1 MIFFRQKLLAT
12 ALITA
17 VISTIF
23 TGCGD
28 DQQKQAAQGQKTQ
41 VKVMKVVQRDTPIS
55 SEYPGQLVGTDE
67 VKVQSKVS
75 GRVVR
80 KYVVGGEYVQAG
92 QLLYQIDSRQLES
105 AVLQAQANLAQAEA
119 VLAQSVATYNN
130 SVKDLERNQKL
141 FADSAIAEQTVTTQE
156 AKVRADEKLCA
167 ANEAA
172 IYSCQAA
179 LKTAQENLEDT
190 KIYAPM
196 SGQLGV
202 DDVAEGTF
210 ITAGQTTLVSIGSVD
225 PIFAQFTISENEYL
239 KFMTVQSMQADHNPM
254 TATITL
260 ADGKEY
266 PFEGRVVETDRELAN
281 NTGSLVIKAVFPN
294 KSGLLMPGMFAR
306 VKLEGETIPK
316 AILVPQRAIQQLL
329 GKSFVMVVDE
339 NGKSKAQA
347 VELAQQVGSYYVV
360 TSGLKATDSVVVE
373 GLTSLQEGMDLAITE
388 VTPGEMG
395 FTLVNVTTP
404 YSSETVNNATSQNTN
419 APGNINSGN

>member
-1 MIFFRQKLLAT
+1 MTFFKQKLLAT

-17 VISTIF
+17 VVSTVF

-28 DQQKQAAQGQKTQ
+28 DGQNKAAQSQAVQ
-41 VKVMKVVQRDTPIS
+41 VKVMKVVQRDTPLA
-55 SEYPGQLVGTDE
+55 SEYPGQLVGTEE
-67 VKVQSKVS
+67 VKVQAKVS
-75 GRVVR
+75 GAVVDKR
-80 KYVVGGEYVQAG
+80 VVGGQFVQAG

-130 SVKDLERNQKL
+130 SVIDLERNRKL
-141 FADSAIAEQTVTTQE
+141 FEESAIAEQVVTTQE
-156 AKVRADEKLCA
+156 AQVRANEQLCV
-167 ANEAA
+167 ANEKA
-172 IYSCQAA
+172 IGSCQAA
-179 LKTAQENLEDT
+179 LRTAQQNLADA
-190 KIYAPM
+190 KIYAPI

-202 DDVAEGTF
+202 DDVAVGTF
-210 ITAGQTTLVSIGSVD
+210 ITAGQTALVSIGSID

-281 NTGSLVIKAVFPN
+281 NTGSLVMKAVFPN
-294 KSGLLMPGMFAR
+294 PSGLLMPGMFAR
-306 VKLEGETIPK
+306 VKLSGETIPN

-339 NGKSKAQA
+339 NNKSKAQS

-360 TSGLKATDSVVVE
+360 TSGLKATDRIVVE

-395 FTLVNVTTP
+395 FTLTNVTTP
-404 YSSETVNNATSQNTN
+404 YSSEAVTGATSGNAN
-419 APGNINSGN
+419 APGNINKQ

>member
-1 MIFFRQKLLAT
+1 MTFFKQKLLAT

-17 VISTIF
+17 VVSAVF

-28 DQQKQAAQGQKTQ
+28 DSQKKAAQSQAVQ
-41 VKVMKVVQRDTPIS
+41 VKVMKVVQRDTPLA
-55 SEYPGQLVGTDE
+55 SEYPGQLVGTEE
-67 VKVQSKVS
+67 VKVQAKVS
-75 GRVVR
+75 GAVVDKR
-80 KYVVGGEYVQAG
+80 VVGGQFVQAG

-130 SVKDLERNQKL
+130 SVIDLERNRKL
-141 FADSAIAEQTVTTQE
+141 FEESAIAEQVVTTQE
-156 AKVRADEKLCA
+156 AQVRANEQLCV
-167 ANEAA
+167 ANEKA
-172 IYSCQAA
+172 IGSCQAA
-179 LKTAQENLEDT
+179 LRTAQQNLADA
-190 KIYAPM
+190 KIYAPI

-202 DDVAEGTF
+202 DDVAVGTF
-210 ITAGQTTLVSIGSVD
+210 ITAGQTALVSIGSIN

-281 NTGSLVIKAVFPN
+281 NTGSLVMKAVFPN
-294 KSGLLMPGMFAR
+294 PSGLLMPGMFAR
-306 VKLEGETIPK
+306 VKLSGETIPN

-339 NGKSKAQA
+339 NNKSKAQS

-360 TSGLKATDSVVVE
+360 TSGLKATDRVVVE

-388 VTPGEMG
+388 VTAGEMG
-395 FTLVNVTTP
+395 FTMVNVTTP
-404 YSSETVNNATSQNTN
+404 YSSETVNNATSQNAN
-419 APGNINSGN
+419 APGNVNRQ

>member
-1 MIFFRQKLLAT
+1 MTFFKQKLLTT

-17 VISTIF
+17 VISTVF

-28 DQQKQAAQGQKTQ
+28 DQKQAAAPKSVQ
-41 VKVMKVVQRDTPIS
+41 VKVMQVVQRDTPIA
-55 SEYPGQLVGTDE
+55 SEYPGQLVGTEE
-67 VKVQSKVS
+67 VKVQAKVS
-75 GRVVR
+75 GSVVD
-80 KYVVGGEYVQAG
+80 KFVVGGQYVQAG

-130 SVKDLERNQKL
+130 SVIDLERNRKL
-141 FADSAIAEQTVTTQE
+141 FEESAVAEQVVTTQE
-156 AKVRADEKLCA
+156 ATVRANEQLCV
-167 ANEAA
+167 ANEKA
-172 IYSCQAA
+172 IGSCQAA
-179 LKTAQENLEDT
+179 LRTAQQNLADT
-190 KIYAPM
+190 KIYAPI

-202 DDVAEGTF
+202 DDVAVGTF
-210 ITAGQTTLVSIGSVD
+210 ITAGQTALVSIGSIN

-239 KFMTVQSMQADHNPM
+239 KFMTVQAMQADHNPM

-281 NTGSLVIKAVFPN
+281 NTGSLVMKAVFPN
-294 KSGLLMPGMFAR
+294 QSGLLMPGMFAR

-316 AILVPQRAIQQLL
+316 AILVPQRAVQQLL
-329 GKSFVMVVDE
+329 GKSFVMIVGED
-339 NGKSKAQA
+339 GKSKAQS

-360 TSGLKATDSVVVE
+360 TSGLKPTDRIVVE

-388 VTPGEMG
+388 VTAGEMG
-395 FTLVNVTTP
+395 FTMVNVTTP
-404 YSSETVNNATSQNTN
+404 YSSETVNNATSQDAN
-419 APGNINSGN
+419 APGNVNRQ

>member
-1 MIFFRQKLLAT
+1 MTFFKQKLLTT

-17 VISTIF
+17 VISTVF

-28 DQQKQAAQGQKTQ
+28 DQKQAAAPKSVQ
-41 VKVMKVVQRDTPIS
+41 VKVMQVVQRDTPIA
-55 SEYPGQLVGTDE
+55 SEYPGQLVGTEE
-67 VKVQSKVS
+67 VKVQAKVS
-75 GRVVR
+75 GSVVD
-80 KYVVGGEYVQAG
+80 KFVVGGQYVQAG

-130 SVKDLERNQKL
+130 SVIDLERNRKL
-141 FADSAIAEQTVTTQE
+141 FEESAVAEQVVTTQE
-156 AKVRADEKLCA
+156 ATVRANEQLCV
-167 ANEAA
+167 ANEKA
-172 IYSCQAA
+172 IGSCQAA
-179 LKTAQENLEDT
+179 LRTAQQNLADT
-190 KIYAPM
+190 KIYAPI

-202 DDVAEGTF
+202 DDVAVGTF
-210 ITAGQTTLVSIGSVD
+210 ITAGQTALVSIGSIN

-239 KFMTVQSMQADHNPM
+239 KFMTVQAMQADHNPM

-281 NTGSLVIKAVFPN
+281 NTGSLVMKAVFPN
-294 KSGLLMPGMFAR
+294 QSGLLMPGMFAR
-306 VKLEGETIPK
+306 VKLEGETIPN
-316 AILVPQRAIQQLL
+316 AILVPQRAVQQLL
-329 GKSFVMVVDE
+329 GKSFVMIVGED
-339 NGKSKAQA
+339 GKSKAQS

-360 TSGLKATDSVVVE
+360 TSGLKATDKVVVE

-404 YSSETVNNATSQNTN
+404 YSSEAVNNATSQNAN
-419 APGNINSGN
+419 APGNVNRQ